1 MSNHPVF
8 DHPVFGRPVSTC
20 CATSHAE
27 AGGPLTICLAAL
39 TLTLLLAAPAYPQSP
54 APSDSSDAMA
64 LLGAEHQEKDPKRAV
79 LYSVW
84 GTVLGTPVFGPAA
97 GHFYAENH
105 GQAWVGIGTRVGGT
119 LLPFL
124 GLATAGRSGSGGLG
138 IFFTTVL
145 TGGAVVLLSALH
157 DITTAD
163 LCQLSG
169 QDPRG
174 LHQPH
179 RIRRAGSNG

>member
-1 MSNHPVF
+1 
-8 DHPVFGRPVSTC
+8 
-20 CATSHAE
+20 
-27 AGGPLTICLAAL
+27 
-39 TLTLLLAAPAYPQSP
+39 
-54 APSDSSDAMA
+54 MA

-124 GLATAGRSGSGGLG
+124 GLATAGRSGSGGLR

-163 LCQLSG
+163 DAVHEYNRGRLGISDVRVAPTRVAPAAGGPGGG
-169 QDPRG
+169 QIG
-174 LHQPH
+174 LTVEVEL
-179 RIRRAGSNG
+179 